1 MKIFWGVCFFVLQA
15 VIAEQDWRKRK
26 IPDKCTVLV
35 FMWSVGAVWIFP
47 EISFAERLAG
57 AVAVSGF
64 LLLLV
69 LLCPGSFGGGDIK
82 LMAAAGLGL
91 GLRRICAA
99 FVLAVGMAGVYAL
112 FELLVRRRGRKA
124 VFAFGPFLCAG
135 LAVGLLAGE
144 EIFRVL
150 VG

>member
-1 MKIFWGVCFFVLQA
+1 MKILWGICFLVLLV
-15 VIAEQDWRKRK
+15 VISEQDWRNRK
-26 IPDKCTVLV
+26 IPDKYVALV
-35 FMWSVGAVWIFP
+35 FVWSVGAVWVFP
-47 EISFAERLAG
+47 EISLAERLAG

-82 LMAAAGLGL
+82 LMAVAGLGL
-91 GLRRICAA
+91 GFRRICAA

-112 FELLVRRRGRKA
+112 HELLARRRGQKA
-124 VFAFGPFLCAG
+124 VFAFGPFLCTG

-144 EIFRVL
+144 EIFHVL